1 MRTKF
6 FKRLSFVAGT
16 VALFAGTVA
25 HAEGDAAAGRIK
37 FETCAGCHARPGYA
51 NAYPRYHV
59 PKLAGQH
66 QNYIIA
72 SIKSYADNERKHGA
86 MDGNA
91 DGLTSQDVADIA
103 AYLAQFELA
112 ANDATITGNAEAG
125 KEKAANCAACHGE
138 TGDSS
143 DPNFPRLAG
152 QYESYLVKAL
162 QDYKSE
168 ARNNPMMTGM
178 VSGLSEEDILDISAY
193 YASQEK
199 GLSTV
204 ER

>member
-1 MRTKF
+1 MRKKNS
-6 FKRLSFVAGT
+6 KRLSFVAGT
-16 VALFAGTVA
+16 VALLASTGV
-25 HAEGDAAAGRIK
+25 HAEGDAAAGQVK

-59 PKLAGQH
+59 PRLAGQH
-66 QNYIIA
+66 KNYIIA
-72 SIKSYADNERKHGA
+72 AIKSYADNARKHGA

-91 DGLTSQDVADIA
+91 DSLTPQDVEDLA
-103 AYLAQFELA
+103 AYLAQFELV
-112 ANDATITGNAEAG
+112 ANNATITGDAEAG

-143 DPNFPRLAG
+143 DPNFPRLTG
-152 QYESYLVKAL
+152 QYESYLATAL
-162 QDYKSE
+162 QDYKSG
-168 ARNNPMMTGM
+168 ARNNPMMNGLA
-178 VSGLSEEDILDISAY
+178 SGLSEEDILNISAY

-199 GLSTV
+199 GLGTV

>member
-1 MRTKF
+1 MRTKIL
-6 FKRLSFVAGT
+6 KRLSLVAGT
-16 VALFAGTVA
+16 TALLAVSGV
-25 HAEGDAAAGRIK
+25 HAEGDAAAGSIK

-59 PKLAGQH
+59 PKLAGQQ

-72 SIKSYADNERKHGA
+72 SLKSYADNDRKHGT

-91 DGLTSQDVADIA
+91 ASLTPQDEEDIA
-103 AYLAQFELA
+103 AYLAQFELV
-112 ANDATITGNAEAG
+112 ANNPTITGNTEAG
-125 KEKAANCAACHGE
+125 KEKAASCTACHGE
-138 TGDSS
+138 AGDSA

-162 QDYKSE
+162 QDYKSG

-178 VSGLSEEDILDISAY
+178 ASGLSEEDILDISAY

-199 GLSTV
+199 GLGTV

>member
-1 MRTKF
+1 MRTKIL
-6 FKRLSFVAGT
+6 KRLSFVAGT
-16 VALFAGTVA
+16 VALLAGAGV
-25 HAEGDAAAGRIK
+25 HAEGDGVAGRVK

-66 QNYIIA
+66 TNYIIA

-91 DGLTSQDVADIA
+91 DSLTPQDVEDIA
-103 AYLAQFELA
+103 VYLAQFELV
-112 ANDATITGNAEAG
+112 ANDATITGDAEAG
-125 KEKAANCAACHGE
+125 KEKAATCAACHGE
-138 TGDSS
+138 TGDNS

-162 QDYKSE
+162 QDYKSG
-168 ARNNPMMTGM
+168 ARSNPMMNGLA
-178 VSGLSEEDILDISAY
+178 SGLSEEDILDISAY

-199 GLSTV
+199 GLGTV

>member
-1 MRTKF
+1 MRTQIL
-6 FKRLSFVAGT
+6 KRLSFVAGT
-16 VALFAGTVA
+16 VALLAGTA
-25 HAEGDAAAGRIK
+25 THAEGDAAAGRIK

-66 QNYIIA
+66 KNYVIA
-72 SIKSYADNERKHGA
+72 SIKSYADNDRKHGA

-91 DGLTSQDVADIA
+91 DGLAPQDVEDIA
-103 AYLAQFELA
+103 VYLAQFEPV
-112 ANDATITGNAEAG
+112 ANDATITGDAETG
-125 KEKAANCAACHGE
+125 KEKAASCAGCHGE

-162 QDYKSE
+162 QDYKSG
-168 ARNNPMMTGM
+168 ARNNPMMNGM
-178 VSGLSEEDILDISAY
+178 ANGLSEEDILDISAY

-199 GLSTV
+199 GLGTV

>member
-1 MRTKF
+1 MRTKIS
-6 FKRLSFVAGT
+6 KRLSFVAGT
-16 VALFAGTVA
+16 VALLTGTGVHAAGDV
-25 HAEGDAAAGRIK
+25 AAGRVK

-59 PKLAGQH
+59 PKLGGQH
-66 QNYIIA
+66 NNYIIA

-91 DGLTSQDVADIA
+91 DGLTPQDVEDIA
-103 AYLAQFELA
+103 VYLAQFELV

-125 KEKAANCAACHGE
+125 KEKAASCAACHGE

-143 DPNFPRLAG
+143 DPNFPRLTG
-152 QYESYLVKAL
+152 QHESYLVKSL
-162 QDYKSE
+162 QDYKSG

-178 VSGLSEEDILDISAY
+178 ASALSEEDILDISAF

-199 GLSTV
+199 GLGTV